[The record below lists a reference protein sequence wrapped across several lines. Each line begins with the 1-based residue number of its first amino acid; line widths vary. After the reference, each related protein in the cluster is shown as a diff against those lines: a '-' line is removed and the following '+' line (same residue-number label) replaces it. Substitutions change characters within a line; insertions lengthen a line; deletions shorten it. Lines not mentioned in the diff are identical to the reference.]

1 MTRKDYMKEYYLM
14 HKEGNRLKSIWR
26 LMIRRCYDPKSIS
39 FKYYGQKGIAVC
51 PEWRRDFTEFKKWS
65 IDHGYSNELTLDR
78 KDSNKDYSPDNC
90 RWVTPR
96 ENTNNRKNTLFLTYQ
111 GITLPLTVWSDRLG
125 INRHTLRD
133 RVTRRGW
140 SVEDAFTKPIQRHKK
155 MNGERRGNTEKRF

>member
-26 LMIRRCYDPKSIS
+26 QMIRRCYDPKSIS
-39 FKYYGQKGIAVC
+39 FKYYG

-90 RWVTPR
+90 RWVTR
-96 ENTNNRKNTLFLTYQ
+96 KIQQNNTSYNHLITYNGVTRTMKEWTEITGISYYALNNR
-111 GITLPLTVWSDRLG
+111 I
-125 INRHTLRD
+125 
-133 RVTRRGW
+133 RRGW
-140 SVEDAFTKPIQRHKK
+140 SIERMLTEPTHNNKK
-155 MNGERRGNTEKRF
+155 KE

>member
-1 MTRKDYMKEYYLM
+1 MFTAKFFVDGSRNNDL
-14 HKEGNRLKSIWR
+14 RLRI
-26 LMIRRCYDPKSIS
+26 
-39 FKYYGQKGIAVC
+39 
-51 PEWRRDFTEFKKWS
+51 
-65 IDHGYSNELTLDR
+65 
-78 KDSNKDYSPDNC
+78 
-90 RWVTPR
+90 
-96 ENTNNRKNTLFLTYQ
+96 TNNRKNTLFLTYQ